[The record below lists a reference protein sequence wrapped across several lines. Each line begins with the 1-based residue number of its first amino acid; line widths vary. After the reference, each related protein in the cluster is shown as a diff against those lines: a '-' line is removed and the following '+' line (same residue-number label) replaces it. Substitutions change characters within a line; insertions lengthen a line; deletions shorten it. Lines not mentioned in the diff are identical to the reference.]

1 MFDASASGMI
11 ASPATYQIDSNWLIV
26 HANYEF
32 CRLFRCS
39 EPELIGRDIRTL
51 LREDWRLDLRAYVAR
66 ALVGVGDHHA
76 TVPMVAP
83 CGEAGW
89 FKHSLEPMIEA
100 RRLVG
105 YRATITPH
113 QARAAAPAKRWW
125 DWRPVS
131 AKMVWNFESQQAES
145 LAKAS

>member
-1 MFDASASGMI
+1 MI
-11 ASPATYQIDSNWLIV
+11 PSPAAYQIDSNWLIV

-32 CRLFRCS
+32 CRLFRS
-39 EPELIGRDIRTL
+39 TESILIGRDIRTL
-51 LREDWRLDLRAYVAR
+51 LREDWRLDFRAYVAR
-66 ALVGVGDHHA
+66 ALVGVGDYNA

-83 CGEAGW
+83 TGEAGW
-89 FKHSLEPMIEA
+89 FKHLLEPMVKDG
-100 RRLVG
+100 RLDG

-125 DWRPVS
+125 DFRP
-131 AKMVWNFESQQAES
+131 AAPKMVWNFEAQQTES

>member
-1 MFDASASGMI
+1 MVDASVSGMMP
-11 ASPATYQIDSNWLIV
+11 SPATYQIDSNWLIV
-26 HANYEF
+26 HANHEF
-32 CRLFRCS
+32 CRLFQCTAS
-39 EPELIGRDIRTL
+39 ELIGRDIRTL
-51 LREDWRLDLRAYVAR
+51 LREDWRLDFRAYVAR
-66 ALVGVGDHHA
+66 ALVGVGDHDA

-89 FKHSLEPMIEA
+89 FKHSLEPMVEDG
-100 RRLVG
+100 RLDG

-125 DWRPVS
+125 NWRPVS
-131 AKMVWNFESQQAES
+131 PKMVWNFESQQTGS